1 MTKRDRRKR
10 TLPAAAG
17 TASYAAGAAS
27 GAASGAVKRENIAAD
42 YTHIRS
48 DLKRIGLLSV
58 VLIAGLVVLSR
69 FIH

>member
-17 TASYAAGAAS
+17 TANYAAGTAS
-27 GAASGAVKRENIAAD
+27 GALKREDIAAD

>member
-17 TASYAAGAAS
+17 AAS
-27 GAASGAVKRENIAAD
+27 DAAGAASGAVKREDIAAD

>member
-1 MTKRDRRKR
+1 
-10 TLPAAAG
+10 
-17 TASYAAGAAS
+17 
-27 GAASGAVKRENIAAD
+27 
-42 YTHIRS
+42 

>member
-17 TASYAAGAAS
+17 TAGYAAGSAS
-27 GAASGAVKRENIAAD
+27 GALKREDIAAD

>member
-17 TASYAAGAAS
+17 TASYAAGSAS
-27 GAASGAVKRENIAAD
+27 DAVKREDIAAD

>member
-17 TASYAAGAAS
+17 TANYAAGTAS
-27 GAASGAVKRENIAAD
+27 GAIKREDIAAD

>member
-17 TASYAAGAAS
+17 TASYTGGS
-27 GAASGAVKRENIAAD
+27 ASGAVKREDIATD

>member
-17 TASYAAGAAS
+17 TASYAAGS
-27 GAASGAVKRENIAAD
+27 ASGAVKREDIVAD

>member
-1 MTKRDRRKR
+1 MTNRDRRKR

-27 GAASGAVKRENIAAD
+27 GAVKREDISAD

>member
-17 TASYAAGAAS
+17 TVSYAAGV
-27 GAASGAVKRENIAAD
+27 ASGAVKREDIAAD

>member
-17 TASYAAGAAS
+17 TFSYAAGAAS
-27 GAASGAVKRENIAAD
+27 GAVKREDIAAD

>member
-1 MTKRDRRKR
+1 MTNRDRRKR

-27 GAASGAVKRENIAAD
+27 GAVKREDIAAD

>member
-17 TASYAAGAAS
+17 TASYAGGS
-27 GAASGAVKRENIAAD
+27 ASGAVKREDIAAD